1 MNGYILLSITG
12 ILEKGEEND
21 ILMNVNM
28 ADNERYKESVE
39 NKKKKPAYNP
49 YDDSQ
54 IDEFGMVLNIYLF
67 VSKYRTKE
75 RYKNIKYFIILNIS
89 LFYFHYIL

>member
-1 MNGYILLSITG
+1 
-12 ILEKGEEND
+12 
-21 ILMNVNM
+21 M

-54 IDEFGMVLNIYLF
+54 IDEFGMVLNFFF
-67 VSKYRTKE
+67 VLKYRTKE
-75 RYKNIKYFIILNIS
+75 RCKKIKYFVILNIS
-89 LFYFHYIL
+89 SFFISRTC

>member
-12 ILEKGEEND
+12 ILEEGEEND

-54 IDEFGMVLNIYLF
+54 IDEFGMVLNISF
-67 VSKYRTKE
+67 C
-75 RYKNIKYFIILNIS
+75 IKV
-89 LFYFHYIL
+89 